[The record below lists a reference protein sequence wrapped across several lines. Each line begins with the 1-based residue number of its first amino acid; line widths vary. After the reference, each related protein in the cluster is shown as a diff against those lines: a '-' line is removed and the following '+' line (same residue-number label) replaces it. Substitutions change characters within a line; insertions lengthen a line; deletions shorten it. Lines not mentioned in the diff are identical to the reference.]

1 MSAKL
6 LRRGSKAILSHPS
19 TMPFV
24 MDKSKM
30 VLLLL
35 INCLC
40 TPYCLCVYVLGC
52 SVFVF
57 VLVCI
62 TLCPFSCSN
71 HLKEE
76 DFVFIVS
83 PMSCHFICSVA
94 LPHGAMVGLQCVIVV
109 FPDHTRLLLD
119 FTNS

>member
-6 LRRGSKAILSHPS
+6 PRGGGGGKHILSHLS

-24 MDKSKM
+24 MDKPKM

-40 TPYCLCVYVLGC
+40 TPYCLCVWY

-71 HLKEE
+71 HLEEE
-76 DFVFIVS
+76 DYVFIVS
-83 PMSCHFICSVA
+83 PMSCRFTCSVA
-94 LPHGAMVGLQCVIVV
+94 LPHGAMGWSAVCYGGIY
-109 FPDHTRLLLD
+109 
-119 FTNS
+119 

>member
-6 LRRGSKAILSHPS
+6 PRGESKRILSHLS

-24 MDKSKM
+24 MDKPKM

-35 INCLC
+35 INCLY
-40 TPYCLCVYVLGC
+40 TPYCLCEWCY
-52 SVFVF
+52 VFVF

-62 TLCPFSCSN
+62 ALCPFSCSN
-71 HLKEE
+71 HLEEE
-76 DFVFIVS
+76 DYVFIVS

-94 LPHGAMVGLQCVIVV
+94 LPRGAMGWSAVCDSGI
-109 FPDHTRLLLD
+109 
-119 FTNS
+119 S

>member
-6 LRRGSKAILSHPS
+6 PRGESKRILSHLS

-24 MDKSKM
+24 MDKPKM

-35 INCLC
+35 INCLY
-40 TPYCLCVYVLGC
+40 TPYCLCEWCY
-52 SVFVF
+52 VFVF

-71 HLKEE
+71 HLEEE
-76 DFVFIVS
+76 DYVFIVS
-83 PMSCHFICSVA
+83 PMSCHLYVLWLFLAV
-94 LPHGAMVGLQCVIVV
+94 PWVGLQCVIVV

-119 FTNS
+119 FTNI